1 MYNVPNDW
9 KLGDLLELSLDE
21 KLKWLYDAIAGLG
34 ETLPEVSSSDN
45 GKVLA
50 VSGGKWSGV
59 QENYVAG
66 DKFTNSE
73 DVLWSAGTFTSTT
86 SFRFLISLPKRRF
99 SGTARVTKAKASI
112 YYYNGTNKAND
123 IDFIQTE
130 GYSASVRILSDSLA
144 MIQLIAPSAYSSVT
158 AGSNGSV
165 YFAKDAFE
173 ITFDS

>member
-1 MYNVPNDW
+1 MSTPNAW

-21 KLKWLYDAIAGLG
+21 KLKWLYNAIEGLG
-34 ETLPEVSSSDN
+34 ETLPEVTASDN

-50 VSGGKWSGV
+50 VSGGKWAGV

-73 DVLWSAGTFTSTT
+73 DVLWCAGTFTSTT
-86 SFRFLISLPKRRF
+86 SFRFLVSLPKRRY
-99 SGTARVTKAKASI
+99 SGTATVTKAKASI
-112 YYYNGTNKAND
+112 YYYTGNNKAND
-123 IDFIQTE
+123 IDFIETE

-144 MIQLIAPSAYSSVT
+144 MIQLIAPAAYTSVT

>member
-1 MYNVPNDW
+1 MSTPKDW

-21 KLKWLYDAIAGLG
+21 KLKWLYNAIDGLG
-34 ETLPEVSSSDN
+34 ETLPEVSSADN

-50 VSGGKWSGV
+50 VSGGEWTGV

-73 DVLWSAGTFTSTT
+73 DILWSSGTFTSTT

-99 SGTARVTKAKASI
+99 SGTASVTKAKASI

-123 IDFIQTE
+123 IDFIQTA

-144 MIQLIAPSAYSSVT
+144 MVQLIAPSAYSSVT

-173 ITFDS
+173 ITFAS

>member
-1 MYNVPNDW
+1 MGTTPKW
-9 KLGDLLELSLDE
+9 ERGSHLEISTDE
-21 KLKWLYDAIAGLG
+21 KLDSLYNAIEDLG
-34 ETLPEVSSSDN
+34 ETLPEVTSADN
-45 GKVLA
+45 GKVLG
-50 VSGGKWSGV
+50 VSGGKWSGI

-73 DVLWSAGTFTSTT
+73 DVFWCAGTFTSTT

-99 SGTARVTKAKASI
+99 SGTASITKAKASI

-144 MIQLIAPSAYSSVT
+144 MVQLIAPSAYSSVT

-173 ITFDS
+173 ITFAS

>member
-1 MYNVPNDW
+1 MGTTPKW
-9 KLGDLLELSLDE
+9 ERGPHLEISTDE
-21 KLKWLYDAIAGLG
+21 KLDSLYNAIENLG
-34 ETLPEVSSSDN
+34 ETLPEVTSADN
-45 GKVLA
+45 GKVLG
-50 VSGGKWSGV
+50 VSGGKWSGI

-73 DVLWSAGTFTSTT
+73 DVLWSTGTFTSTT

-99 SGTARVTKAKASI
+99 SGTARITKAKASI

-130 GYSASVRILSDSLA
+130 GYSTSVRILSDSLA
-144 MIQLIAPSAYSSVT
+144 MVQLIAPSAYSSVT

-173 ITFDS
+173 LTFDS